1 MPEYRPA
8 LTEAEGQRV
17 NELMEELKKVQNVE
31 DTLKKE
37 LRKLIYKTESPR

>member
-8 LTEAEGQRV
+8 LNEAEYARIE
-17 NELMEELKKVQNVE
+17 ELMKELTSVQNKE
-31 DTLKKE
+31 DQLKKE

>member
-8 LTEAEGQRV
+8 LNEAEYARIDQLMK
-17 NELMEELKKVQNVE
+17 ELEVAQKQE
-31 DTLKKE
+31 DRIKKE